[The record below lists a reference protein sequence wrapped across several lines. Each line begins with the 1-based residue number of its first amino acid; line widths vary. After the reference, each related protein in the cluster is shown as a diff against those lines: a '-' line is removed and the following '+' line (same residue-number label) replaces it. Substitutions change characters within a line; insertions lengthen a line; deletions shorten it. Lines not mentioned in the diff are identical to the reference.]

1 VWSLLAETRKIA
13 LEVDQV
19 SQGGDSWDEMRLAAM
34 LRSGWRRAQGT
45 MTKALSESG
54 LSGLEYHVLLAISAV
69 GETGIRQVDLAQE
82 LSVPEGKISVLA
94 RHLGERKLIEALRS
108 EPDRR
113 YVRLR
118 LKPAGLRVLRAAM
131 HAQRQHL
138 AGLVRQFPEQD
149 VVQMIEFV
157 IKSYLGLDLTVQPRE
172 PAARPQVQP
181 QLPAEP
187 RPAQGALSRPAK

>member
-1 VWSLLAETRKIA
+1 M
-13 LEVDQV
+13 

-45 MTKALSESG
+45 MAKALSESG

-94 RHLGERKLIEALRS
+94 RDLGERKLIEAVRS

-118 LKPAGLRVLRAAM
+118 LKPAGLKVLRAAM
-131 HAQRQHL
+131 RCQRQHL
-138 AGLVRQFPEQD
+138 AELVQQFPDEA
-149 VVQMIEFV
+149 VVEMIEFV
-157 IKSYLGLDLTVQPRE
+157 IKNYLGLDLTVRPRE
-172 PAARPQVQP
+172 PAAKPQAQTP
-181 QLPAEP
+181 RPAEP
-187 RPAQGALSRPAK
+187 RPAQDAHAQSARQ

>member
-1 VWSLLAETRKIA
+1 M
-13 LEVDQV
+13 

-45 MTKALSESG
+45 MAKALAESG

-94 RHLGERKLIEALRS
+94 RHLGQRKLIEAVRS

-118 LKPAGLRVLRAAM
+118 LKPAGLRVLRTAM
-131 HAQRQHL
+131 RSQRQHL
-138 AGLVRQFPEQD
+138 AALVEQFPEGA
-149 VVQMIEFV
+149 VVQLIEFV
-157 IKSYLGLDLTVQPRE
+157 IKSYLGLDLTVRPRE
-172 PAARPQVQP
+172 PAAKPQAQP

-187 RPAQGALSRPAK
+187 PPAQDTHAQPARR

>member
-1 VWSLLAETRKIA
+1 MRAKSPWM
-13 LEVDQV
+13 QF
-19 SQGGDSWDEMRLAAM
+19 SQGGHSWDEMQLAAM
-34 LRSGWRRAQGT
+34 LRSGWRRAQST
-45 MTKALSESG
+45 MAKALAESG

-118 LKPAGLRVLRAAM
+118 LKPAGLRVLRSAM
-131 HAQRQHL
+131 RSQRQHL
-138 AGLVRQFPEQD
+138 AALVEQFPEGA
-149 VVQMIEFV
+149 VVQLIEFV
-157 IKSYLGLDLTVQPRE
+157 IKSYLGLDLTVRPRE
-172 PAARPQVQP
+172 PAAMPQSEP

-187 RPAQGALSRPAK
+187 RPAKDAHAQPARR